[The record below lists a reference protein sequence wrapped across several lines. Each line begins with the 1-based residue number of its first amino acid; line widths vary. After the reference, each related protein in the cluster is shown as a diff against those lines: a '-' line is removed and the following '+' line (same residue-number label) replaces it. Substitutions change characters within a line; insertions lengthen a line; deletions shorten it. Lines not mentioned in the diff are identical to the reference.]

1 MATMD
6 DKTRA
11 MDSDVAQ
18 GNATSVPGAGLDD
31 GALGEVAGGGVIAGD
46 DIVGYARCLTAR
58 PYIRVLSTGFR
69 RRVQSLP
76 GVRRPRTHICSG
88 SANRPLAG
96 GSYRCRFPTGPFE
109 SRTAVAAG

>member
-31 GALGEVAGGGVIAGD
+31 GALGEVAGGGVIAG
-46 DIVGYARCLTAR
+46 YARCLDCKAIYPR
-58 PYIRVLSTGFR
+58 PSTD
-69 RRVQSLP
+69 
-76 GVRRPRTHICSG
+76 SG
-88 SANRPLAG
+88 DACKACPVC
-96 GSYRCRFPTGPFE
+96 GSTSY
-109 SRTAVAAG
+109 AYL